1 MTAGTGRSVADRID
15 EHEVVVDVPAS
26 ARSLRLLRL
35 AAADAAADLGF
46 DVDGVEAAR
55 MAVDELAAILFD
67 TGPWSRL
74 MLRLR
79 RDDGALVAEG
89 QVRGIEGDVRPV
101 RVDRVVEELLRT
113 CTAAFA
119 VQDRD
124 GDPGPWFSCTVR
136 GRSDG

>member
-1 MTAGTGRSVADRID
+1 MTAGAGWSVADRVD
-15 EHEVVVDVPAS
+15 EHEVVVDVPAA

-55 MAVDELAAILFD
+55 IAVDELAAVLFD

-79 RDDGALVAEG
+79 RDGGALVAEG

-101 RVDRVVEELLRT
+101 RVDRVVEELLGA
-113 CTAAFA
+113 CTATFT
-119 VQDRD
+119 VQDRA
-124 GDPGPWFSCTVR
+124 GDPGPWFACTVT
-136 GRSDG
+136 GRTDG